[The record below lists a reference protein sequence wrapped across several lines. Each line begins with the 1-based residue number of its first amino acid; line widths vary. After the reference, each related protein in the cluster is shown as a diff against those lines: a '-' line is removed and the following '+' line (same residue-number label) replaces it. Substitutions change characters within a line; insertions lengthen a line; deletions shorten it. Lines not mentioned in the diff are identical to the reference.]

1 MVDYKTRINISA
13 DYYYSWNGS
22 NETKISLL
30 KNNSLNRYIS
40 EYRFETNGLSPGNHT
55 LSIIGQSSGYSIAQ
69 ELFYI
74 IILPSSLVIEIEYPE
89 YIIPNDIALFK
100 VIVNNNYSNPA
111 SKLDVF
117 LNINDNLVNKS
128 KTDNNGHSLVIWRV
142 PTNISK
148 DISTEI
154 IIYQQDRMLGNIS
167 RNIHFEKRDYTDIT
181 IQNLNQDNSFSVIA
195 IFVCCL
201 SSLVTIYRFR
211 NSRHKILFGDEIS
224 QEKSEI

>member
-1 MVDYKTRINISA
+1 MDFPKGDYVLTAEISDRFCVGIQYASITISTHPALLFADVPQFVHQYEEFNILLQMVDYKTRINISA

-89 YIIPNDIALFK
+89 YIIPNVL
-100 VIVNNNYSNPA
+100 
-111 SKLDVF
+111 
-117 LNINDNLVNKS
+117 
-128 KTDNNGHSLVIWRV
+128 H
-142 PTNISK
+142 
-148 DISTEI
+148 
-154 IIYQQDRMLGNIS
+154 
-167 RNIHFEKRDYTDIT
+167 
-181 IQNLNQDNSFSVIA
+181 
-195 IFVCCL
+195 CL
-201 SSLVTIYRFR
+201 
-211 NSRHKILFGDEIS
+211 K
-224 QEKSEI
+224 